1 MKRIFID
8 PGHGDTGKD
17 FGAIGSDGT
26 READIALG
34 IGKTAKTLLEKDRY
48 KVYMSREKEI
58 SGNPLYSQ
66 SLGDLPYRTQAAN
79 NMECD
84 LFISIHCNASNN
96 STANGTEIY
105 HYPGSIEGEKL
116 AKAILNEVLYLQK
129 IKREKHKADK
139 TLLNLW
145 DFTNRGVK
153 EASYYVLDNT
163 DMPAVLCET
172 LFMSN
177 PDDLKLLKTSEFQ
190 TAYAQ
195 AIASGVNKYF
205 NVKPTGQPVSI
216 TGKYS
221 DLIKKYSKQ
230 YSLDEKFVDAIVQQ
244 ESSYNPKAV
253 SKSNAKGLMQLLPET
268 FKGCLKA
275 IKLPE
280 NSDPFL

>member
-1 MKRIFID
+1 
-8 PGHGDTGKD
+8 
-17 FGAIGSDGT
+17 
-26 READIALG
+26 
-34 IGKTAKTLLEKDRY
+34 
-48 KVYMSREKEI
+48 
-58 SGNPLYSQ
+58 
-66 SLGDLPYRTQAAN
+66 
-79 NMECD
+79 
-84 LFISIHCNASNN
+84 
-96 STANGTEIY
+96 
-105 HYPGSIEGEKL
+105 
-116 AKAILNEVLYLQK
+116 
-129 IKREKHKADK
+129 
-139 TLLNLW
+139 
-145 DFTNRGVK
+145 
-153 EASYYVLDNT
+153 
-163 DMPAVLCET
+163 
-172 LFMSN
+172 
-177 PDDLKLLKTSEFQ
+177 LKLLKTSEFQ